1 MLKKIVW
8 SENSIFNV
16 KLSENLFTIA
26 QMRCNHLMQFFDVSS
41 EDGAWSG
48 VDLNTVPE
56 LFSIYVAENKLKPIL
71 VEKIDE
77 SRVAPNL
84 RPAPKLM
91 LSLRIDGSGEF
102 GADLIELSDTYSVD
116 GKKIVKQK
124 LSSQED
130 LDSIRRYELAGM
142 VGDPNKIKG
151 RLLMFFESG
160 VNWDDSK
167 YFIFKDIRP
176 PHAIRN

>member
-116 GKKIVKQK
+116 GKK
-124 LSSQED
+124 SSSRNF
-130 LDSIRRYELAGM
+130 LLRRTWI
-142 VGDPNKIKG
+142 P
-151 RLLMFFESG
+151 SG
-160 VNWDDSK
+160 AMNWLEWW
-167 YFIFKDIRP
+167 
-176 PHAIRN
+176 AIRTRSRAGC